1 MTLNAIK
8 NTLFLGNVW
17 CHFDSLHST
26 NDLAAEWLSNNSE
39 WRMVNGEFS
48 LMVNGEWRMVNTST
62 PFTIHHSPLKYSPF
76 TITEGVVLT
85 TFNQT
90 LGRGQ
95 MGNQWLAEPDQNI
108 AFSIILQPTFLDAR
122 EQFHLNKA
130 IALAVYDF
138 FVTIFKEHNPESV
151 NGLKLK
157 WANDMYFYDEKI
169 AGILIQNALSGS
181 RLQHSIIGIG
191 LNINQLA
198 FPNNFNATSLKRVLE
213 KDFDLF
219 TLVEQLTKAIEQR
232 YLQLK
237 TGNFKKLH
245 DEYIS
250 KLYRFGIESEF
261 QYPNGEPFRG
271 TIIGVSA
278 FGRLEVLTTE
288 GVKNFD
294 IKELKFIIGQ

>member
-1 MTLNAIK
+1 MTLNAIR

-26 NDLAAEWLSNNSE
+26 NDLAAEWLSRNGE
-39 WRMVNGEFS
+39 WRMVNGEFFV
-48 LMVNGEWRMVNTST
+48 MVNSEWQMVNT
-62 PFTIHHSPLKYSPF
+62 PFAIHHSPF
-76 TITEGVVLT
+76 TIKEGVVLT

-90 LGRGQ
+90 SGRGQ

-108 AFSIILQPTFLDAR
+108 AFSVILQPTFLDAR

-130 IALAVYDF
+130 IALAVQDF
-138 FVTIFKEHNPESV
+138 FVEIFKEHNPSLA
-151 NGLKLK
+151 NGFKVK
-157 WANDMYFYDEKI
+157 WANDIYFHDQKI

-191 LNINQLA
+191 LNVNQLA
-198 FPNNFNATSLKRVLE
+198 FPNHFNATSLKSALG
-213 KDFDLF
+213 KDFDLYD
-219 TLVEQLTKAIEQR
+219 LVEQLTKAIEQR

-237 TGNFKKLH
+237 SGNFKKLH
-245 DEYIS
+245 DEYIAN
-250 KLYRFGIESEF
+250 LYRIGIESEF

-271 TIIGVSA
+271 TIIGVSPI
-278 FGRLEVLTTE
+278 GRLEVLTTE

-294 IKELKFIIGQ
+294 IKELKFVIGQ

>member
-17 CHFDSLHST
+17 YHFDSLHST
-26 NDLAAEWLSNNSE
+26 NDLAAEWLSNTS
-39 WRMVNGEFS
+39 NGQWKLKHS
-48 LMVNGEWRMVNTST
+48 DLLSNNYPLSV
-62 PFTIHHSPLKYSPF
+62 IHYPLTK
-76 TITEGVVLT
+76 ITEGVVLT
-85 TFNQT
+85 TFNQMA
-90 LGRGQ
+90 GRGQ
-95 MGNQWLAEPDQNI
+95 MGNQWLAEPNQNI
-108 AFSIILQPTFLDAR
+108 AFSVILQPTFLDAR
-122 EQFHLNKA
+122 EQFHMNKA
-130 IALAVYDF
+130 IALAVHDF
-138 FVTIFKEHNPESV
+138 FETIFKEHNPV
-151 NGLKLK
+151 LTNGLKVK

-191 LNINQLA
+191 LNVNQLA
-198 FPNNFNATSLKRVLE
+198 FPNHFNATSLKRILE

-237 TGNFKKLH
+237 SGNFKKLH

-250 KLYRFGIESEF
+250 KLYRFGIESAFE
-261 QYPNGEPFRG
+261 YPNGEPFRG

-278 FGRLEVLTTE
+278 VGRLEVLTTE

-294 IKELKFIIGQ
+294 IKELKFVNGQ

>member
-1 MTLNAIK
+1 MTLNAIR

-26 NDLAAEWLSNNSE
+26 NDLAAEWLSKISNGQWIMDNEQWKLQHSDSLFNSYPLS
-39 WRMVNGEFS
+39 V
-48 LMVNGEWRMVNTST
+48 
-62 PFTIHHSPLKYSPF
+62 IHYPLTK
-76 TITEGVVLT
+76 ITEGVVLT

-90 LGRGQ
+90 SGRGQ

-108 AFSIILQPTFLDAR
+108 AFSVILQPTFLDAR

-130 IALAVYDF
+130 IALAVHDF
-138 FVTIFKEHNPESV
+138 FVGIFEEHNPSLASDFKV
-151 NGLKLK
+151 K
-157 WANDMYFYDEKI
+157 WANDIYFYDQKI

-191 LNINQLA
+191 LNVNQLE
-198 FPNNFNATSLKRVLE
+198 FPDNFNATSLKRIFE

-219 TLVEQLTKAIEQR
+219 ELVEQLTKAIEQR

-250 KLYRFGIESEF
+250 NLYRFGIESEF

-271 TIIGVSA
+271 TIMGVSA
-278 FGRLEVLTTE
+278 VGRLEVLTTE

-294 IKELKFIIGQ
+294 IKELKFVIGQ

>member
-1 MTLNAIK
+1 MTLNAIR

-26 NDLAAEWLSNNSE
+26 NDLAAEWLSNIS
-39 WRMVNGEFS
+39 NGQWI
-48 LMVNGEWRMVNTST
+48 MDNGQWKWKQSDYVSNNY
-62 PFTIHHSPLKYSPF
+62 PLSVIRYPLTK
-76 TITEGVVLT
+76 ITEGVVLT
-85 TFNQT
+85 TFNQMA
-90 LGRGQ
+90 GRGQ

-108 AFSIILQPTFLDAR
+108 AFSIILRPTFLDAR

-130 IALAVYDF
+130 IALAVQDF
-138 FVTIFKEHNPESV
+138 FVSVFQEHNSELA
-151 NGLKLK
+151 NGLKVK

-191 LNINQLA
+191 LNVNQLE
-198 FPNNFNATSLKRVLE
+198 FPDNFNATSLKRIFE

-219 TLVEQLTKAIEQR
+219 ELVEQLTKAIEQR

-250 KLYRFGIESEF
+250 NLYRFGIESEF

-271 TIIGVSA
+271 TIIGISPV
-278 FGRLEVLTTE
+278 GRLEVLTTE

-294 IKELKFIIGQ
+294 IKELKFVI